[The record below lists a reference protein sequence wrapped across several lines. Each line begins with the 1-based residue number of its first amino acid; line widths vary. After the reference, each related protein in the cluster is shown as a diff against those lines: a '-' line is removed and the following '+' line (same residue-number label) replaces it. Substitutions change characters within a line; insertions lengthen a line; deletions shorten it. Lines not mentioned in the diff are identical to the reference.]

1 MDVSHIVKKW
11 TFPFVRQFDQMDCGP
26 ACISMVA
33 RHYGKTFP
41 LSYLRSLSCLSRKGV
56 SIAGIRRALRE
67 IKMESASFEMS
78 LEQLR
83 ENCPLPAI
91 VHWEQNTLLCF
102 MPYQNHELV
111 VSISI
116 M

>member
-33 RHYGKTFP
+33 RHYGKIFP

-67 IKMESASFEMS
+67 IKMKSASFEMS
-78 LEQLR
+78 LEKLR
-83 ENCPLPAI
+83 ETALFLRLCI
-91 VHWEQNTLLCF
+91 GSKTTLLCF